1 MTEIISIRMIV
12 AIFFFAYWLMYD
24 KIPFNIWW
32 LILIIAIDWIISI
45 ILIAIIGAVKNRI
58 WWWNAK
64 QDIVEEKVKFYW
76 MDIVSVA
83 QRKKDKVF
91 QGGEKETRLN
101 GNKKINVKN
110 SNRKHKGNP
119 A

>member
-1 MTEIISIRMIV
+1 M
-12 AIFFFAYWLMYD
+12 
-24 KIPFNIWW
+24 
-32 LILIIAIDWIISI
+32 
-45 ILIAIIGAVKNRI
+45 
-58 WWWNAK
+58 
-64 QDIVEEKVKFYW
+64 EEKVKFYW

>member
-58 WWWNAK
+58 
-64 QDIVEEKVKFYW
+64 
-76 MDIVSVA
+76 
-83 QRKKDKVF
+83 
-91 QGGEKETRLN
+91 
-101 GNKKINVKN
+101 
-110 SNRKHKGNP
+110 
-119 A
+119 